1 MHAIEPNRELPLITH
16 EKIIR
21 RWSPSRENK
30 GLELKS
36 SLQLLERIEIICRCR
51 IEQANESADFLIKAD
66 REQDIK
72 KGFSKLKRVNKIT
85 VSLVSL
91 PIGLE
96 TLLIDSTMAQKCVS
110 FTRSQSLTSLKA
122 YETSFPRIYSFL
134 RSWWG
139 RSTGTF
145 PSGHGTLAYG

>member
-36 SLQLLERIEIICRCR
+36 SLQLLERIGNLCRCR

-72 KGFSKLKRVNKIT
+72 KGVSKLKRVNKIT

-96 TLLIDSTMAQKCVS
+96 TLLIDSTMAKNV
-110 FTRSQSLTSLKA
+110 
-122 YETSFPRIYSFL
+122 
-134 RSWWG
+134 
-139 RSTGTF
+139 
-145 PSGHGTLAYG
+145 